1 MELQTF
7 KGHSSWVKSVAFSPD
22 GQTIASGSWDDTI
35 KVWDTK
41 TGVELQTLNGHSNP
55 VTLSNA
61 WVALG
66 GENLIWLPVE
76 YRDFDCYAVKD
87 ATLVL
92 GHRNG
97 RVSIVGF
104 HTVG

>member
-1 MELQTF
+1 PVESVAFSPNGQTIASGSHDKTIKLWDTKTGMELQTF
-7 KGHSSWVKSVAFSPD
+7 KGHFY
-22 GQTIASGSWDDTI
+22 
-35 KVWDTK
+35 
-41 TGVELQTLNGHSNP
+41 P

-66 GENLIWLPVE
+66 GENLLWLPVE
-76 YRDFDCYAVKD
+76 YRDFACCAVKD
-87 ATLVL
+87 TTLVL

-104 HTVG
+104 HTEG